1 MDLLLSD
8 AKGRLM
14 QFQCDQGSLQVR
26 RLIPDGRIPMRATQ
40 GSVGYDLFSP
50 HDYVIPPFGKAS
62 IQTDIAV
69 AVPSG
74 TYACIAPPSGMAL
87 KSHIA
92 VGAGVI
98 DQDYRSGIGV
108 VLFHHSDQSVEVP
121 AGDRIA
127 QIVLERIALP
137 EVQEVD
143 QLPDTQRGDKGFGS
157 TRSSVRATTHKGQ
170 CPLYHI
176 HALAAEELSLQPNV
190 DTAHDTV
197 SPFAVEVTD
206 CTCQEDTA
214 SDMGSEDVGSVGTVS
229 TCTSQPPDC
238 FAGGWGY
245 EREYESPKLPAL
257 ESPTSCQQVRSRSP

>member
-1 MDLLLSD
+1 M
-8 AKGRLM
+8 
-14 QFQCDQGSLQVR
+14 C
-26 RLIPDGRIPMRATQ
+26 
-40 GSVGYDLFSP
+40 YDLFSS
-50 HDYVIPPFGKAS
+50 HDYFIPPFGKAS

-74 TYACIAPPSGMAL
+74 TYARIAPRSGMSL

-98 DQDYRSGIGV
+98 DQDYRGGVGV
-108 VLFHHSDQSVEVP
+108 VLFNHSDQSFEVS

-127 QIVLERIALP
+127 QILLERIALP

-157 TRSSVRATTHKGQ
+157 TGSSVRATTHNER

-176 HALAAEELSLQPNV
+176 HALAAEELSLQPNL
-190 DTAHDTV
+190 DTAHDSV
-197 SPFAVEVTD
+197 SPFEVFFLVFLTASTCSGADLPHPPFEVEVTD
-206 CTCQEDTA
+206 CTCQEETA
-214 SDMGSEDVGSVGTVS
+214 FDVGSEDLGSEDTVS

-238 FAGGWGY
+238 FAGGPGY
-245 EREYESPKLPAL
+245 EREYESPPAPRTRIL
-257 ESPTSCQQVRSRSP
+257 QQHSAA